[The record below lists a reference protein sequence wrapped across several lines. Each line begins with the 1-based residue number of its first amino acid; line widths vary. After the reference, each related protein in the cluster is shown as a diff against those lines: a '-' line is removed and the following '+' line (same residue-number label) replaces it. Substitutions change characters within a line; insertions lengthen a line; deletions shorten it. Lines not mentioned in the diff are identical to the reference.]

1 VKIDVR
7 LIGSFA
13 DAAGFSEKEFDVPAG
28 TTIVGLLTLLTID
41 RSRPMIVTRG
51 GRAIAEGD
59 AVAPGDR
66 IAVAP
71 VFSGG

>member
-1 VKIDVR
+1 VKVVVK

-13 DAAGFSEKEFDVPAG
+13 DAAGFGEKEFDVPAG
-28 TTIVGLLTLLTID
+28 TTIDGVMTLLAID
-41 RSRPMIVTRG
+41 RTRPMIVTRG
-51 GRAIAEGD
+51 GRAIGDGD